1 MLVFVEDLRELYG
14 KIQAINGTPLE
25 DIVWMEDGK
34 EIEASDTILE
44 DFKFTG
50 LSNIDFILSGYYELE
65 KK

>member
-14 KIQAINGTPLE
+14 KIQAINQTPLE
-25 DIVWMEDGK
+25 DIVWMKNGQL
-34 EIEASDTILE
+34 IEASNKLVE

-50 LSNIDFILSGYYELE
+50 LSNVDFILSGYYELE